1 MIHVASSKRRDCTS
15 ATRTNNNTIVLNAIA
30 IQNMETRYG
39 PTPAA
44 TSTALSTRTSASSS
58 TNHNHKNIC
67 IFAVERMGV
76 APWRCIFLYQTISD
90 RAKRMFNTCI
100 HVLLVGG
107 VCGIRRSGQIG
118 YLVPGHIRVCF
129 KCNTALR
136 GL

>member
-1 MIHVASSKRRDCTS
+1 MATTTTTYHEPTRNNLIGGVATTHATKIGYSTTATRYGNTKSATAPTSGAIISDGRSPRRDCTS
-15 ATRTNNNTIVLNAIA
+15 STSSNNNIIVLNCTA

-76 APWRCIFLYQTISD
+76 APW
-90 RAKRMFNTCI
+90 
-100 HVLLVGG
+100 
-107 VCGIRRSGQIG
+107 
-118 YLVPGHIRVCF
+118 
-129 KCNTALR
+129 
-136 GL
+136 